1 MLLKT
6 DRFGEI
12 RIAQEDVI
20 HFPDGLLGFEELHRY
35 VVVERERKG
44 PIRFL
49 QAVDDGRIAFA
60 VTDPQTF
67 RPDYLPELGEEDRA
81 ALQYESDEDLA
92 VLVILTVPQEVR
104 EMTAN
109 LMAPVII
116 NVKERIGRQVVQGLG
131 EYSTRHRIVDEMERS
146 RRLIRAAGAHRLRT
160 VSLEP
165 TEDTL
170 RQTV

>member
-1 MLLKT
+1 
-6 DRFGEI
+6 
-12 RIAQEDVI
+12 
-20 HFPDGLLGFEELHRY
+20 
-35 VVVERERKG
+35 
-44 PIRFL
+44 
-49 QAVDDGRIAFA
+49 
-60 VTDPQTF
+60 QTF
-67 RPDYLPELGEEDRA
+67 RPDYLPEPGEEDRA

-104 EMTAN
+104 EMTAY
-109 LMAPVII
+109 LMTPAIT
-116 NVKERIGRQVVQGLG
+116 NVKERIGRQLVQCLV
-131 EYSTRHRIVDEMERS
+131 EFCTRHRIVDEMERS

>member
-1 MLLKT
+1 
-6 DRFGEI
+6 
-12 RIAQEDVI
+12 
-20 HFPDGLLGFEELHRY
+20 
-35 VVVERERKG
+35 
-44 PIRFL
+44 
-49 QAVDDGRIAFA
+49 
-60 VTDPQTF
+60 
-67 RPDYLPELGEEDRA
+67 
-81 ALQYESDEDLA
+81 
-92 VLVILTVPQEVR
+92 
-104 EMTAN
+104 
-109 LMAPVII
+109 MAPVII

>member
-1 MLLKT
+1 QCRVRLMPRAGDRGHRTRGPAGDGGRCAHIIRSCPRHVKARGEGRRHMLLKT

-12 RIAQEDVI
+12 RIAQEDII

-116 NVKERIGRQVVQGLG
+116 NVKERIGR
-131 EYSTRHRIVDEMERS
+131 
-146 RRLIRAAGAHRLRT
+146 
-160 VSLEP
+160 
-165 TEDTL
+165 
-170 RQTV
+170 

>member
-12 RIAQEDVI
+12 RIAQEDII

-35 VVVERERKG
+35 VVVERERRRPHPFSAG
-44 PIRFL
+44 
-49 QAVDDGRIAFA
+49 GRRRPHRLSA

-160 VSLEP
+160 VSL
-165 TEDTL
+165 
-170 RQTV
+170 